1 MITVRRTDEKQLK
14 GWENN
19 RVGRLGDGTWVDR
32 WTKATTV
39 RGLNGAEVASIVAG
53 GNGALKGHGLALRV

>member
-1 MITVRRTDEKQLK
+1 M
-14 GWENN
+14 
-19 RVGRLGDGTWVDR
+19 GRLGDGTWADR